1 MYNRVILMGRLT
13 KDPELRTTQSGIT
26 MCRITVAVD
35 RKFAKQGEE
44 RQADFLDV
52 VCWRQTAEF
61 VCKYFSKGRMIHVE
75 GTIQNDNYTDQNG
88 VKHYRNTIIAE
99 NVAFC
104 GDKRSDNGGSQYGGN
119 PYGGQQ
125 PYGGNPY
132 GGQQQPYGGAPQQY
146 GGNPYQQNG
155 APAQQT
161 PPPQPPQA
169 AVNRSP
175 QQIELGDL
183 GDFEEILSDGE
194 VPF

>member
-13 KDPELRTTQSGIT
+13 KDPELRTTQSGIS
-26 MCRITVAVD
+26 MCRITVAID
-35 RKFAKQGEE
+35 RRFGKQGEE
-44 RQADFLDV
+44 KQADFLDV

-88 VKHYRNTIIAE
+88 VKHYRNSIIAE

-104 GDKRSDNGGSQYGGN
+104 GDKREGGGQAPYGGGGGQSYGGN
-119 PYGGQQ
+119 QSYGG
-125 PYGGNPY
+125 G
-132 GGQQQPYGGAPQQY
+132 
-146 GGNPYQQNG
+146 YQQS
-155 APAQQT
+155 APVQQSA
-161 PPPQPPQA
+161 PPQA
-169 AVNRSP
+169 AVNRAP
-175 QQIELGDL
+175 QPVELGEI